1 MVVLVVLLNTIKK
14 DTIMPVISTNKLT
27 ESEVKNAKPT
37 DTPYKLSDGGG
48 MYLLVKPTGGK
59 YWHFAYRYGGK
70 QKLLALGV
78 YPSVTIK
85 EARQKREAARTL
97 LKEGTDP
104 AQAKKEQKRQ
114 AILSAENSFEVLA
127 REWITHKADEWTT
140 THTDKTL
147 KLLEREAFPILGR
160 YAITD
165 IKPPLILHMVRN
177 IESKGIYVT
186 TSKVFQWCGSVFR
199 YAIATGRAIDDPTI
213 ACRGALK
220 TRPVQ
225 HMTRISAR
233 ELPELLANI
242 NAYEGDILTRLAL
255 RLMALTFVRTS
266 ELIGAAWDEIN
277 LDKSEWRIP
286 AARMKMGTEH
296 IVPLSRQAVA
306 VLDELAMHTGGKP
319 LLFFTPRSKSQHIS
333 NNTVLYALYRM
344 GYHSRMTGHG
354 FRGLASTIL
363 NEQGYRAD
371 VIEKQLAHVER
382 NEIRAAY
389 NHAQYLPERKAMM
402 QHWSDYLDSLQM
414 DNVITVNFGGI
425 AI

>member
-1 MVVLVVLLNTIKK
+1 MEKVPTAKSKILT
-14 DTIMPVISTNKLT
+14 DTAIR
-27 ESEVKNAKPT
+27 NAKPT
-37 DTPYKLSDGGG
+37 EKDYKIADGGG
-48 MYLLVKPTGGK
+48 LFVLVKPNGSK
-59 YWHFAYRYGGK
+59 YWRLKYRFMGK
-70 QKLLALGV
+70 EKLLALGV
-78 YPSVTIK
+78 YPTVTIK
-85 EARQKREAARTL
+85 EARQKREEAKAL

-104 AQAKKEQKRQ
+104 AQAKQEQKRQ
-114 AILSAENSFEVLA
+114 SLVSAENSFEVVA
-127 REWITHKADEWTT
+127 REWITHKAGEWTA
-140 THTDKTL
+140 THTEKTL

-165 IKPPLILHMVRN
+165 IKAPLILHMVRN

-233 ELPELLANI
+233 ELPELLTKI
-242 NAYEGDILTRLAL
+242 NAYEGDILTRFAL

-296 IVPLSRQAVA
+296 IVPLSRQALA

-319 LLFFTPRSKSQHIS
+319 LLFFTSRSTSKHIS
-333 NNTVLYALYRM
+333 NNTILYALYRM

-389 NHAQYLPERKAMM
+389 NHAQYLPERKVMM
-402 QHWSDYLDSLQM
+402 QHWSDYLDNLQIG
-414 DNVITVNFGGI
+414 NVIVVNFGGI